1 MINLIYCL
9 LRFLLCSSDLIS
21 PVSKAPHLVIVWGRH
36 LSFISVNETD
46 AVGFKAEQDVSYFS
60 T

>member
-1 MINLIYCL
+1 MNSM
-9 LRFLLCSSDLIS
+9 CSSDLIS
-21 PVSKAPHLVIVWGRH
+21 PVTMALHPFIMWWIH